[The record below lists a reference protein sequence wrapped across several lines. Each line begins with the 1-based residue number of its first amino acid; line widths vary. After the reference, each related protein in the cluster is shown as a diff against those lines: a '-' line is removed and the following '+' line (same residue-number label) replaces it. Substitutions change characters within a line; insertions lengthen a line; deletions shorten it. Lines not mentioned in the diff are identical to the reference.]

1 MSKEIRN
8 KINKKIDRNYNKR
21 QRMLSEIKSSLDIH
35 FNKITVFTDEIIIDP
50 SDGLSSTEI
59 INTEGIKRENSIKR
73 EKIPFFKIILPD
85 SVIGSP
91 AYHFEGKEINCLNL
105 KELDE
110 LKHYLNFILKE
121 IELKIENILT

>member
-21 QRMLSEIKSSLDIH
+21 QRILSEIKSSLDIH
-35 FNKITVFTDEIIIDP
+35 FNKIAVFTDEIIINHP
-50 SDGLSSTEI
+50 DGVRTTEV
-59 INTEGIKRENSIKR
+59 INTESIERENT
-73 EKIPFFKIILPD
+73 PFFKIVLPD

-91 AYHFEGKEINCLNL
+91 TYHFEGKEINCLNL

-110 LKHYLNFILKE
+110 LKHHLNFILKE
-121 IELKIENILT
+121 IELKIENILS